1 MLFTVINIETALFHS
16 LSTAIH
22 TQCTG
27 EKTPKPT
34 LPTPNPILDNTQRH
48 NALMWKN

>member
-1 MLFTVINIETALFHS
+1 MHIETELSHP

-27 EKTPKPT
+27 EKTPK
-34 LPTPNPILDNTQRH
+34 LPSATPNPILDNTQRH
-48 NALMWKN
+48 NALLWKN

>member
-1 MLFTVINIETALFHS
+1 MSQLIHIETALFHS
-16 LSTAIH
+16 LSTVIH

-27 EKTPKPT
+27 EKTPKSP
-34 LPTPNPILDNTQRH
+34 PATPNPILDNTQRH